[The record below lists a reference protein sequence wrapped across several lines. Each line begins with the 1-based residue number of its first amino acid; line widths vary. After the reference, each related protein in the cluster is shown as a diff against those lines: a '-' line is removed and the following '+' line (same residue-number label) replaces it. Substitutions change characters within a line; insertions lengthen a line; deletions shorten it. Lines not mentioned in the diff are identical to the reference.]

1 MLILV
6 ILLRLVMAFV
16 MIKTITRN
24 ATMMAEIAVEV
35 AKSLISA
42 LTVHVFKMQVSMKTN
57 ILNISQ
63 SERCPKTN
71 FVGTTDSF
79 RI

>member
-63 SERCPKTN
+63 SERCHKTIKFCRYSESN
-71 FVGTTDSF
+71 
-79 RI
+79 